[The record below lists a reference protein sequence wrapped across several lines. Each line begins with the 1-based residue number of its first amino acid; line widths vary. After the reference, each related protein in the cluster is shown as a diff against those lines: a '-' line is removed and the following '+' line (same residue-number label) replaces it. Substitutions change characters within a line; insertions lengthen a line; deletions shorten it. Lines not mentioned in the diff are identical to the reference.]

1 MHEFREL
8 LSGGDQDLHG
18 DAGSSFERLAV
29 PHSFK
34 PRMSIAAATFAALV
48 ALVRIFL
55 GSMLFAVWGGCTWA
69 LWAMIHNPLW
79 RYLTLLPLIAGLLVT
94 MGLLMIGISVCARRL
109 KAWSAR

>member
-1 MHEFREL
+1 
-8 LSGGDQDLHG
+8 
-18 DAGSSFERLAV
+18 
-29 PHSFK
+29 
-34 PRMSIAAATFAALV
+34 MSIAAATFAALV